1 MNRIEGMPIVT
12 AAQMRAAE
20 HATGE
25 SVTTLM
31 ERAGTAIA
39 EAVRRLAGDSEILIL
54 CGPGNN
60 GGDGYVAARVLAAG
74 GARVRVATLAEPKTD
89 AAKAARA
96 GWSGLV
102 ETFAD
107 AAPAP
112 ILVEALF
119 GTGLTRPLD
128 TPDRSPAKAGAQL
141 GNAID
146 SPQASPNWAPASAG
160 ERSVANERPAINR
173 SPAEAGAQLEPSS
186 DSSRQPWAPAFARE
200 RRFAGEQG
208 IVEKLHHLATAAHLT
223 IAIDLPSGL
232 ATDTG
237 AALSTPPVFDITLA
251 LGAVKPV
258 HLLQPAARYCGEIRL
273 LDIGIPIASD
283 AYVLEARDLPNP
295 GPDAHKYT
303 RGMVA
308 IIAGDMPGASEL
320 AALAAMH
327 AGAGY
332 VTLLGDTQGPPH
344 ALVRAAF
351 SDDALA
357 NDRIGALVIGPG
369 LGRSD
374 HARALL
380 DAALA
385 TAHHLVI
392 DGDALR
398 LLDPA
403 RIAALTVSAILTP
416 HSGEFDALFGKSNAD
431 KITRARDAAKAA
443 DAIVVF
449 KGADTV
455 IAAPDGRVRI
465 APRSSDW
472 LSTAGTG
479 DVLAGAIGAMLAAG
493 LDALDAAAAGV
504 WLHADAARRLGPAFI
519 ADDLALALQK
529 ARASL

>member
-1 MNRIEGMPIVT
+1 MIRLEGTPVLT

-20 HATGE
+20 EASGD
-25 SVTTLM
+25 SVPALM

-39 EAVRRLAGDSEILIL
+39 AAVRRLAGTSEILIL

-60 GGDGYVAARVLAAG
+60 GGDGYVAARVLAEG
-74 GARVRVATLAEPKTD
+74 GATVRVAALADPKTD

-96 GWSGLV
+96 GWSGPV
-102 ETFAD
+102 EPFAD

-112 ILVEALF
+112 ILVDALF

-128 TPDRSPAKAGAQL
+128 TPSRSPAKAGAQL

-146 SPQASPNWAPASAG
+146 NPQGSPNWAPASAG
-160 ERSVANERPAINR
+160 ERQEADDSPSHR

-186 DSSRQPWAPAFARE
+186 ATAPAS
-200 RRFAGEQG
+200 AGERPIAEQ
-208 IVEKLHHLATAAHLT
+208 LHHLATAAQLT
-223 IAIDLPSGL
+223 IAIDLPSGV

-237 AALSTPPVFDITLA
+237 HALSIPPVFDLTLA
-251 LGAVKPV
+251 LAAAKPS
-258 HLLQPAARYCGEIRL
+258 HLLQPAARYCGAVRV
-273 LDIGIPIASD
+273 LDIGIPVTSD
-283 AYVLEARDLPNP
+283 THVLAPPQLPTP
-295 GPDAHKYT
+295 GPDSHKYT

-308 IIAGDMPGASEL
+308 IVSGTMPGASEL
-320 AALAAMH
+320 AAHAAMH

-332 VTLLGDTQGPPH
+332 VTLLGDTNGPPH
-344 ALVRAAF
+344 ALVRAPV
-351 SDDALA
+351 SDHALA

-374 HARALL
+374 DAHALL
-380 DAALA
+380 AAALA
-385 TAHHLVI
+385 TSHPLVI

-398 LLDPA
+398 LLTPD
-403 RIAALTVSAILTP
+403 RIAALGRPTILTP
-416 HSGEFDALFGKSNAD
+416 HAGEFDAMFGKSDAD
-431 KITRARDAAKAA
+431 KITRARAAARAA
-443 DAIVVF
+443 NAIVVF

-465 APRSSDW
+465 APAASDW

-493 LDALDAAAAGV
+493 LAPFDAAAAGV

-519 ADDLALALQK
+519 ADDLALALRK

>member
-1 MNRIEGMPIVT
+1 MKRIEGTPILT
-12 AAQMRAAE
+12 TAQMRAAE
-20 HATGE
+20 AASGE
-25 SVTTLM
+25 SVSTLM
-31 ERAGTAIA
+31 DRAGTVIA

-60 GGDGYVAARVLAAG
+60 GGDGYVAARLLAAG
-74 GARVRVATLAEPKTD
+74 GATVRVAALGEPKSE

-96 GWSGLV
+96 GWSGPV
-102 ETFAD
+102 EPFASVT
-107 AAPAP
+107 PAP
-112 ILVEALF
+112 ILIDAMF
-119 GTGLTRPLD
+119 GTGLTRSLD
-128 TPDRSPAKAGAQL
+128 SKTNSPSAKAGAQL
-141 GNAID
+141 GEPSGQSTALPI
-146 SPQASPNWAPASAG
+146 WTPASAG
-160 ERSVANERPAINR
+160 V
-173 SPAEAGAQLEPSS
+173 
-186 DSSRQPWAPAFARE
+186 DV
-200 RRFAGEQG
+200 
-208 IVEKLHHLATAAHLT
+208 VEKLHQLATAAHLT
-223 IAIDLPSGL
+223 IAIDLPSGV
-232 ATDTG
+232 ATADG
-237 AALSTPPVFDITLA
+237 RALSKPPKFDLTLA
-251 LGAVKPV
+251 LGAAKPS

-273 LDIGIPIASD
+273 LDIGIDATSD
-283 AYVLEARDLPNP
+283 AHALKAPNFPTP

-332 VTLLGDTQGPPH
+332 VTLLGDTSGPPH
-344 ALVRAAF
+344 ALVRAPL
-351 SDDALA
+351 SDHALG
-357 NDRIGALVIGPG
+357 NDRIGALIIGPG

-374 HARALL
+374 YALSLL

-385 TAHHLVI
+385 ANRPLII

-403 RIAALTVSAILTP
+403 RIALLKTPVILTP
-416 HSGEFDALFGKSNAD
+416 HAGEFDALFGKCAAD
-431 KITRARDAAKAA
+431 KITRARDAAVHAN
-443 DAIVVF
+443 AIVVF

-465 APRSSDW
+465 ASDASDW

-493 LDALDAAAAGV
+493 LDPLEAAAAGV

-519 ADDLALALQK
+519 ADDLALALRK

>member
-1 MNRIEGMPIVT
+1 MIRLEGTCVLT

-20 HATGE
+20 EASGD
-25 SVTTLM
+25 SVSALID
-31 ERAGTAIA
+31 RAGTAIA
-39 EAVRRLAGDSEILIL
+39 AAVRRLAGDNPILIV

-60 GGDGYVAARVLAAG
+60 GGDGYVAARVLAEG
-74 GARVRVATLAEPKTD
+74 GAKVRVAALGDPKTD

-96 GWSGLV
+96 GWSGPV
-102 ETFAD
+102 EPFAD

-112 ILVEALF
+112 ILVDALF

-128 TPDRSPAKAGAQL
+128 TPSRSPAKAGAQL

-146 SPQASPNWAPASAG
+146 NPQGSPNWAPASAG
-160 ERSVANERPAINR
+160 EQPETGDSPSHRP
-173 SPAEAGAQLEPSS
+173 PAEAGAQLEPRSATV
-186 DSSRQPWAPAFARE
+186 RHPRTPAS
-200 RRFAGEQG
+200 AGERPIAEQ
-208 IVEKLHHLATAAHLT
+208 LHSLAAAAHLT
-223 IAIDLPSGL
+223 IAIDLPSGI
-232 ATDTG
+232 ATDDG
-237 AALSTPPVFDITLA
+237 RALSTPPVFDVTLA
-251 LGAVKPV
+251 LAAAKPS
-258 HLLQPAARYCGEIRL
+258 HLIQPAARYCGEIRV
-273 LDIGIPIASD
+273 LDIAIPVASD
-283 AYVLEARDLPNP
+283 ARVLQAPTLPPP

-308 IIAGDMPGASEL
+308 IVAGTMPGASEL

-332 VTLLGDTQGPPH
+332 VTLLGDTNGPPH
-344 ALVRAAF
+344 ALVRAPV
-351 SDDALA
+351 SDHALA

-374 HARALL
+374 DAEALL
-380 DAALA
+380 AAALA
-385 TAHHLVI
+385 TSHPLVI

-398 LLDPA
+398 LLTPD
-403 RIAALTVSAILTP
+403 RIAALGRPTILTP
-416 HSGEFDALFGKSNAD
+416 HAGEFDALFGKSDAD
-431 KITRARDAAKAA
+431 KITRTRAAAKAA
-443 DAIVVF
+443 NAIVVF

-455 IAAPDGRVRI
+455 IAAPDGSVRI
-465 APRSSDW
+465 APAASDW

-493 LDALDAAAAGV
+493 LAPFDAAAAGV

-519 ADDLALALQK
+519 ADDLALALRK